1 MSAELVSRFGKLFSD
16 KSFKA
21 LMKSY
26 DNLLVTGMSMGKKL
40 SKPTFVL
47 AILQS
52 FKHGKEFT
60 GEELERIFHI
70 LDTNNN
76 GFLELDEFIAGVRV
90 SIAYRMSSWSHV
102 QFLTYIIS
110 YTLPVFMAT
119 SPVFSSHSH
128 HLSDCRAY

>member
-1 MSAELVSRFGKLFSD
+1 MSAELLCKFGKLFSD

-26 DNLLVTGMSMGKKL
+26 DNLLVTGMSMDKKL

-47 AILQS
+47 AIMQS
-52 FKHGKEFT
+52 FKNSKEFH
-60 GEELERIFHI
+60 GDDLERIFHC

-90 SIAYRMSSWSHV
+90 G
-102 QFLTYIIS
+102 
-110 YTLPVFMAT
+110 
-119 SPVFSSHSH
+119 
-128 HLSDCRAY
+128 